1 MLNIQKPNSIFLF
14 FNPNIYVD
22 ALKAGLIVP
31 NPHEIS
37 VPLHTAG
44 AKVARVKKIARVA
57 QKLGLRCEDEFGI
70 LASIISNTK
79 HWLPTNINWM

>member
-70 LASIISNTK
+70 WDLSINHFKYQTLVANK
-79 HWLPTNINWM
+79 Y